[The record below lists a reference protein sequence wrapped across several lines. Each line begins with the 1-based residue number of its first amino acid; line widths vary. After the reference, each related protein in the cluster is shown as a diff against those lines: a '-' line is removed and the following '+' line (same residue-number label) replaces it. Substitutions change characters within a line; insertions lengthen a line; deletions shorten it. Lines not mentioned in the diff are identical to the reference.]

1 MFAGNCSVHRVYF
14 FLDVSYGSLQGSW
27 GVMACLA
34 AGTWSSLVSFH
45 RFGVDVRTWTQLME
59 GRCVLAQSA
68 VPINLQVKTSLQ
80 DPQLLLLSKKGA
92 DWGAELYAHP
102 PSPMRMYFKYN

>member
-1 MFAGNCSVHRVYF
+1 
-14 FLDVSYGSLQGSW
+14 
-27 GVMACLA
+27 
-34 AGTWSSLVSFH
+34 
-45 RFGVDVRTWTQLME
+45 ME
-59 GRCVLAQSA
+59 GHCILAQSA

-102 PSPMRMYFKYN
+102 PSPM